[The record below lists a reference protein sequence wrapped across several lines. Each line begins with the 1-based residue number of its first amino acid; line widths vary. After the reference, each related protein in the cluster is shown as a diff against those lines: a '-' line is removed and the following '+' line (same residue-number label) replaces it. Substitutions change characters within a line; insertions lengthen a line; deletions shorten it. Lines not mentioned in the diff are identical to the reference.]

1 MVANTLEGAT
11 SWAFL
16 GPINGRYE
24 RVDRADLARRLLD
37 AIEHLHKE
45 RASG

>member
-1 MVANTLEGAT
+1 MVANTLEGAS

-16 GPINGRYE
+16 GPINDRYE

-37 AIEHLHKE
+37 TVEHLHKE
-45 RASG
+45 RVSV